1 MAELYRPGG
10 PAAAKSA
17 APVSLQFTGS
27 AGEYFRIWIV
37 NLCLNVVTLG
47 LYSPWAKV
55 RRKRYFYGSTLL
67 EGSAF
72 EYTGN
77 PVAILKGRLL
87 VLAVFVIYSLA
98 QEIVP
103 LLSLALALAVL
114 AIMPWIIQRALQ
126 FNARNS
132 LHRNVRF
139 GFHGGKMQILGV
151 LLIAVLLV
159 PVTLG
164 IGYPWYLAMKRR
176 LFVENS
182 SFGSARFAFA
192 ATTGE
197 YYVAAMKIS
206 FAFFGFLAGSIVT
219 LGIGLLPL
227 YLLLR
232 AYAEAALARL
242 AWSRTTLAG
251 QAAEI
256 RFDCGWTAGGLFG
269 LYFVN
274 ALGVLLSLGLLV
286 PWAAIRSARYK
297 LERITLH
304 SPQGPASF
312 LAAAEQDVAA
322 IGDEA
327 GELLGFDFGL

>member
-1 MAELYRPGG
+1 MERT
-10 PAAAKSA
+10 AAAA
-17 APVSLQFTGS
+17 QPAPVALQFTGS

-37 NLCLNVVTLG
+37 NLCLTVVTLG

-77 PVAILKGRLL
+77 PVAILKGRLI
-87 VLAVFVIYSLA
+87 VLAIFVVYSLA
-98 QEIVP
+98 QQFLP
-103 LLSLALALAVL
+103 LLSFALVFGVLAL
-114 AIMPWIIQRALQ
+114 MPWIIQRALQ

-139 GFHGGKMQILGV
+139 GFHAGKLQIFGV
-151 LLIAVLLV
+151 LLIAALLV

-164 IGYPWYLAMKRR
+164 IAYPWYLAMKRR

-182 SFGSARFAFA
+182 SYGSERFAFSASGSDYYGA
-192 ATTGE
+192 ALK
-197 YYVAAMKIS
+197 VS
-206 FAFFGFLAGSIVT
+206 FAFFAFLAGSVVT
-219 LGIGLLPL
+219 FGIGALPF

-232 AYAEAALARL
+232 AYAEVVFARL
-242 AWSRTTLAG
+242 AWRNTTLAG
-251 QAAEI
+251 I
-256 RFDCGWTAGGLFG
+256 RFDCGWTAGGLAG
-269 LYFVN
+269 LYIVN

-286 PWAAIRSARYK
+286 PWAAIRTARYK
-297 LERITLH
+297 LERITLLAEH
-304 SPQGPASF
+304 GPGKV
-312 LAAAEQDVAA
+312 LAAVEENVGAV
-322 IGDEA
+322 GDEA

>member
-1 MAELYRPGG
+1 VSELYRPGG
-10 PAAAKSA
+10 PAAAQPA

-27 AGEYFRIWIV
+27 AAEYFRIWIV

-87 VLAVFVIYSLA
+87 VLAVFVIYSLS
-98 QEIVP
+98 QEVVP
-103 LLSLALALAVL
+103 LLSVGFALGILVL
-114 AIMPWIIQRALQ
+114 LPWIIQRALL

-139 GFHGGKMQILGV
+139 GFHGGKMQIFGV

-182 SFGSARFAFA
+182 SYGAQRFAFS
-192 ATTGE
+192 ATTGD
-197 YYVAAMKIS
+197 YYVGAMKLS
-206 FAFFGFLAGSIVT
+206 FAFLGFLVGSIVT
-219 LGIGLLPL
+219 LGIGLLPF

-232 AYAEAALARL
+232 AYAEVVFARL
-242 AWSRTTLAG
+242 AWRNTTLAD
-251 QAAEI
+251 I
-256 RFDCGWTAGGLFG
+256 RFDCGWTTGGLFG
-269 LYFVN
+269 LYFGN
-274 ALGVLLSLGLLV
+274 SLGVLLSLGLLV
-286 PWAAIRSARYK
+286 PWAAIRTARYK
-297 LERITLH
+297 LERITLQ
-304 SPQGPASF
+304 SPQGPANF
-312 LAAAEQDVAA
+312 LAAVEQDVGAV
-322 IGDEA
+322 GDEA